1 MPGKSEGAIRFLTV
15 KGDWELAGWH
25 TLTAP
30 KGNALGGYFY
40 HHALLRDMDGD
51 GDLDIL
57 TARATKPLFGEE
69 AAEMLW
75 LEHPGANPLGS
86 GPWAE
91 HSLASGPNSPG
102 VFFDTHDFDG
112 DGCMEIVYAD
122 FFGGPGFSM
131 LSVPK
136 AAPASEGA
144 GLRGAAAPPA
154 AAADSATTTSSATD
168 ENSAAAC
175 WGTADN
181 STVVRTL
188 IDPSIGTAFGLQ
200 LTDLNRDGKLDVL
213 VTNHVNNDTL
223 SGVYAYEVP
232 SDAASLTDPSAWTRH
247 DLFVG
252 FKTIEQGIGQASPG
266 RAAVFWPS
274 ISAEM
279 AQSPP
284 ASSTSGAVAS
294 LGSGKP
300 HVSVAGDG
308 AEGVYVLEANSAD
321 AADWGYTL
329 HQVGTCDGTAGW
341 QSVHYSNNGTAH
353 LYFPC
358 YEAGQVLDFSYGRF

>member
-1 MPGKSEGAIRFLTV
+1 MPGKSTGAIRFLALT
-15 KGDWELAGWH
+15 GDWELAGWH

-30 KGNALGGYFY
+30 KGGELGGYFY

-57 TARATKPLFGEE
+57 TARATKPLFGAEG
-69 AAEMLW
+69 AEMLW
-75 LEHPGANPLGS
+75 LEHPGANPFA
-86 GPWAE
+86 GPWTE

-136 AAPASEGA
+136 SPGSR
-144 GLRGAAAPPA
+144 GLRGAAAA
-154 AAADSATTTSSATD
+154 EQSFTTTTATD
-168 ENSAAAC
+168 EDSAASC
-175 WGTADN
+175 WGSADN

-200 LTDLNRDGKLDVL
+200 LTDLNGDGQLDVL

-223 SGVYAYEVP
+223 SGVYAYEPP

-247 DLFVG
+247 DLYVG

-274 ISAEM
+274 ISAQ
-279 AQSPP
+279 AAAAVP
-284 ASSTSGAVAS
+284 AAASGSVGAGAVPP

-300 HVSVAGDG
+300 SVSVAGDG
-308 AEGVYVLEANSAD
+308 AEGVYVLEPNSAD
-321 AADWGYTL
+321 AGDWGYTL
-329 HQVGTCDGTAGW
+329 HQVGTCAGTAGW
-341 QSVHYSNNGTAH
+341 QSIRYDAAGSAR

-358 YEAGQVLDFSYGRF
+358 YEKGLVLDFSYGQ